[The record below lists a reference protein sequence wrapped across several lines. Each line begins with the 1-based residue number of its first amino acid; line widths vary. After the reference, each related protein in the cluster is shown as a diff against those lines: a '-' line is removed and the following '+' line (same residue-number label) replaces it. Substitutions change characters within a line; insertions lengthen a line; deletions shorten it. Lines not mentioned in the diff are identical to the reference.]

1 MLDNGNCKNLLRL
14 NHHLIKN
21 NQLHD
26 VEKRHAKV
34 LYCFPIFFK
43 NTKPTSQKY
52 FQNYFSGMQLVWR
65 DICSLPRTV
74 TIDPE
79 IRYFQYKILHN
90 VLYLN
95 KKLVIFGKTQTKL
108 CSFCNFEDETTLH
121 LFANCTKINILWANI
136 KEFFNGNSKLLSL
149 TPQRAM
155 FGFSDLNQ
163 DILLVLNHILYCYLS
178 ILFIFQDTSIYS
190 CFQDFLEI
198 SRRYKFYNKK

>member
-1 MLDNGNCKNLLRL
+1 
-14 NHHLIKN
+14 
-21 NQLHD
+21 
-26 VEKRHAKV
+26 
-34 LYCFPIFFK
+34 
-43 NTKPTSQKY
+43 
-52 FQNYFSGMQLVWR
+52 MQLVWR